1 MKALILSASIG
12 MGHVRAARA
21 LEKAMKEKFEEVR
34 HEDVL
39 DFANSAFRT
48 LYRKAY
54 VDLVEKAPELLGF
67 AYEYSDREW
76 KNLHY
81 GMAFERLNIQNII
94 GIVRSYK
101 PDVVISTHSLP
112 ADMISWLLCKKKIDC
127 EHAIVITDFDFHP
140 VWLCQHYSMYFVALE
155 ETKEHMAAL
164 GVEPER
170 IIVSGIPI
178 DPVFALKK
186 DKAEMRQK
194 HNLAP
199 DRRTILISAGGLGMG
214 PIEDLL
220 CELMKLP
227 GKNQI
232 VNICGHNT
240 ELFAKTEAFASKISN
255 AQGNEIKNIGFTDE
269 IDEYMAASDLIL
281 GKPGGLTTSEALSK
295 GLVFII
301 VSPVPGQEERN
312 ADHLLEEGVAIRCN
326 NMPVLAYKI
335 ERLWNDASH
344 LATMRTNVVNLARP
358 SAAAEICTQVIKL
371 IENNHS
377 KYALPEHSC
386 V

>member
-1 MKALILSASIG
+1 MRALILSASIG
-12 MGHVRAARA
+12 MGHVRAALA
-21 LEKAMKEKFEEVR
+21 LEKVMKEKFEDVR
-34 HEDVL
+34 HVDVL

-112 ADMISWLLCKKKIDC
+112 ADMISWLLCKKKIEC

-164 GVEPER
+164 GVEPDR
-170 IIVSGIPI
+170 INVSGIPI

-186 DKAEMRQK
+186 DKTEMREK
-194 HNLAP
+194 HKLAS

-214 PIEDLL
+214 PIEDLI

-232 VNICGHNT
+232 VNICGHNA
-240 ELFAKTEAFASKISN
+240 ELFEKTEIFASKISN
-255 AQGNEIKNIGFTDE
+255 AEGNIIKNIRFTNE

-281 GKPGGLTTSEALSK
+281 GKPGGLTTSEALAR
-295 GLVFII
+295 GLVFVI

-326 NMPVLAYKI
+326 NLPVLAYKI
-335 ERLWNDASH
+335 EKLWNDASR
-344 LATMRTNVVNLARP
+344 LATMRTNVSNLAKP
-358 SAAAEICTQVIKL
+358 NAASEICKQITL
-371 IENNHS
+371 LTGSNYS
-377 KYALPEHSC
+377 KRSFADHSC
-386 V
+386 M